1 MDQHLIAGLGNLL
14 SDEILWRA
22 RVHPR
27 TPVAT
32 LGRRRGDALYGALR
46 DALRGSIPSGRVPHG
61 PTWLTV
67 VRDEREPHCPRCGA
81 RLRKG
86 TVAGRTACWCPRC
99 QRRA

>member
-1 MDQHLIAGLGNLL
+1 MRAGGQSSRQLIVIPAGC
-14 SDEILWRA
+14 
-22 RVHPR
+22 RVS
-27 TPVAT
+27 V
-32 LGRRRGDALYGALR
+32 
-46 DALRGSIPSGRVPHG
+46 SRVPHG